1 LLPLERLS
9 IVLLSID
16 NSIASR
22 DIADTL
28 YNVNNEHVL
37 RKFSTANDKHALRKF
52 STATAKTSSS
62 YLAEFGFERRSHY
75 SR

>member
-52 STATAKTSSS
+52 STAKTSSS